1 MSASETR
8 AGIVAAADDL
18 FYRQGYAQTSFADIA
33 AAVDLSRGNFYY
45 HFRSKDEILAAVIA
59 ARLDKTARML
69 ADWEKA
75 ATDPLARIRCFI
87 DIVIRNRD
95 EIKHFG
101 CPVGS
106 LTTELAKLGQQG
118 GGDARRIFICFRAWL
133 VRQFAALGLAARAAD
148 EAALH
153 LLAWSQGVAVLANV
167 FHDEAF
173 IRREAREI
181 EARLQSLLPS
191 GRRTGRQRQRN
202 SRRR

>member
-45 HFRSKDEILAAVIA
+45 HFRSKDEILTAVIA

>member
-8 AGIVAAADDL
+8 AGIVAAADEL
-18 FYRQGYAQTSFADIA
+18 FYRQGYAHTSFADIA
-33 AAVDLSRGNFYY
+33 TAVDLSRGNFYY

-59 ARLDKTARML
+59 TRLKRTEMML

-75 ATDPLARIRCFI
+75 AVDPLVRIRCFI
-87 DIVIRNRD
+87 DIVIRNRA
-95 EIKHFG
+95 EIKRFG

-118 GGDARRIFICFRAWL
+118 GGEARRIFDLFRCWL
-133 VRQFAALGLAARAAD
+133 ARQFAALGLAASAAD
-148 EAALH
+148 AAALH

-173 IRREAREI
+173 IRREVREI
-181 EARLQSLLPS
+181 EARLQSMLPP
-191 GRRTGRQRQRN
+191 GRRTGRRARRN
-202 SRRR
+202 PGRP